1 MRTLLER
8 VHFNCSG
15 ETGEE
20 GLHVG
25 CRERAGAELVTPV
38 VGGTNAQ
45 TAILLDGAHLLSSLF

>member
-25 CRERAGAELVTPV
+25 GRERAGAELVTPV
-38 VGGTNAQ
+38 VGGTNA
-45 TAILLDGAHLLSSLF
+45 AISLDGAHLLSSLF